1 MKFNLDFVESFINVI
16 DDSFIENLLTKV
28 FIDANSHENDKQIIE
43 ILIEN
48 DKKLHFRLFRCI
60 FLLSFLIELAYIVD
74 NAEDK
79 VLLKIFSTASIVVMR
94 PLLSKKCRM
103 YEKEAISLLEKS
115 VLTKFNKKVKNVIC
129 KDIEEYNY
137 NDNIIKNIY
146 LDTFHN
152 ILDIFE
158 SYTRTINGICT
169 FWANILILVFF
180 YPLLFKL
187 KYGVIQNIFNI
198 GFVIIYQIAVLG
210 IFQRFTTKNKNNRNT
225 QENELKNMIYSL
237 FQNMDIVVESDSLKN
252 ELNKIIKHIEKMVSN
267 DNILSKYA
275 NIKTSPDYVKSM
287 KYYKIMETV
296 TSIIINDTSLLF
308 FTEGLKSKIVD
319 VVDRKKELYKRLN
332 FGHAIVTILNMK
344 DYQIPKTITWNN
356 ENDNGINQHPY
367 LFVLEDVSIN
377 YKTKSGTT
385 IEILNNINLK
395 FELSKSHFLYG
406 NSGCGKTTLMNAL
419 VKKVKSESGTI
430 KFLNTYTYTY
440 FGIRN
445 YLTYLTS
452 ESALFPES
460 LYYNIAYG
468 IHSKK
473 LIENNEEITE
483 TIIKYVNLF
492 GLEKYLQTLKKT
504 KATNLSKGER
514 QRVAIIRLI
523 IGIMYNDTRI
533 LFLDEYTSNIDN
545 VMEEIIYS
553 EIRKLQKIYH
563 FTMFYVSHNLYNMKY
578 ADFKYEIDTKNHS
591 IHRIDTTNV

>member
-169 FWANILILVFF
+169 FSANILILVFF

-319 VVDRKKELYKRLN
+319 VVDRKKELYKKLN
-332 FGHAIVTILNMK
+332 FGHNIVTIINMK
-344 DYQIPKTITWNN
+344 DYQISKPITWNN
-356 ENDNGINQHPY
+356 ENDNGINQHAY

-377 YKTKSGTT
+377 YKTKSGTI
-385 IEILNNINLK
+385 IEILNNINVK

-460 LYYNIAYG
+460 LYYNIIYG

-483 TIIKYVNLF
+483 TINKYVKLF
-492 GLEKYLQTLKKT
+492 GLEKYLKTLKKT
-504 KATNLSKGER
+504 KATNLSKGEK
-514 QRVAIIRLI
+514 QRVATIRLI

-545 VMEEIIYS
+545 VMEEKIYS

-578 ADFKYEIDTKNHS
+578 ADFKYEIDTNNHS

>member
-1 MKFNLDFVESFINVI
+1 
-16 DDSFIENLLTKV
+16 
-28 FIDANSHENDKQIIE
+28 
-43 ILIEN
+43 
-48 DKKLHFRLFRCI
+48 
-60 FLLSFLIELAYIVD
+60 
-74 NAEDK
+74 
-79 VLLKIFSTASIVVMR
+79 
-94 PLLSKKCRM
+94 
-103 YEKEAISLLEKS
+103 
-115 VLTKFNKKVKNVIC
+115 
-129 KDIEEYNY
+129 
-137 NDNIIKNIY
+137 
-146 LDTFHN
+146 
-152 ILDIFE
+152 
-158 SYTRTINGICT
+158 
-169 FWANILILVFF
+169 
-180 YPLLFKL
+180 
-187 KYGVIQNIFNI
+187 
-198 GFVIIYQIAVLG
+198 
-210 IFQRFTTKNKNNRNT
+210 
-225 QENELKNMIYSL
+225 
-237 FQNMDIVVESDSLKN
+237 MDIVVESDSLKN

-319 VVDRKKELYKRLN
+319 VVDRKKELYKKLN
-332 FGHAIVTILNMK
+332 FGHNIVTIINMK
-344 DYQIPKTITWNN
+344 DYQISKPITWNN
-356 ENDNGINQHPY
+356 ENDNGINQHAY

-377 YKTKSGTT
+377 YKTKSGTI
-385 IEILNNINLK
+385 IEILNNINVK

-460 LYYNIAYG
+460 LYYNIIYG

-483 TIIKYVNLF
+483 TINKYVKLF
-492 GLEKYLQTLKKT
+492 GLEKYLKTLKKT
-504 KATNLSKGER
+504 KATNLSKGEK
-514 QRVAIIRLI
+514 QRVATIRLI

-545 VMEEIIYS
+545 VMEEKIYS

-578 ADFKYEIDTKNHS
+578 ADFKYEIDTNNHS

>member
-16 DDSFIENLLTKV
+16 DDSFIEILLTKV

-169 FWANILILVFF
+169 FSANILILVFF

-275 NIKTSPDYVKSM
+275 NIKTAHDYVKSM

-319 VVDRKKELYKRLN
+319 VVDRKKELYKKLN
-332 FGHAIVTILNMK
+332 FGHNIVTIINMK
-344 DYQIPKTITWNN
+344 DYQISKPITWNN
-356 ENDNGINQHPY
+356 ENDNGINQHAY

-385 IEILNNINLK
+385 IEILNNINVK

-460 LYYNIAYG
+460 LYYNIIYG

-483 TIIKYVNLF
+483 TINKYVNLF
-492 GLEKYLQTLKKT
+492 GLEKYLKTLKKT
-504 KATNLSKGER
+504 KATNLSKGEK

-545 VMEEIIYS
+545 VMEEKIYS

-578 ADFKYEIDTKNHS
+578 ADFKYEIDTNNHS

>member
-16 DDSFIENLLTKV
+16 DDSFIEILLTKV

-169 FWANILILVFF
+169 FSANILILVFF

-319 VVDRKKELYKRLN
+319 VVDRKKELYKKLN
-332 FGHAIVTILNMK
+332 FGHNIVTIINMK
-344 DYQIPKTITWNN
+344 DYQISKPITWNN
-356 ENDNGINQHPY
+356 ENDNGINQHAY

-377 YKTKSGTT
+377 YKTKSGTI
-385 IEILNNINLK
+385 IEILNNINVK

-460 LYYNIAYG
+460 LYYNIIYG

-483 TIIKYVNLF
+483 TINKYVKLF
-492 GLEKYLQTLKKT
+492 GLEKYLKTLKKT
-504 KATNLSKGER
+504 KATNLSKGEK

-545 VMEEIIYS
+545 VMEEKIYS

-578 ADFKYEIDTKNHS
+578 ADFKYEIDTNNHS